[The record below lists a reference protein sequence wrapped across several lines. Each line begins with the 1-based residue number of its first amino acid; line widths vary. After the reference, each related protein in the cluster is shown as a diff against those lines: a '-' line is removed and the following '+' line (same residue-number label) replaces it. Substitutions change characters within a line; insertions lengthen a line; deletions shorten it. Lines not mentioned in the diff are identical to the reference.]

1 MTLMPPSPFL
11 SSAGAEQ
18 CSNAES
24 QHAPVEVAAA
34 VSEQRLAPVL
44 DAAADLW
51 SRGEALLAEI
61 YAYLAAE
68 RTFDLDAER
77 FMAELDEP
85 PLFLRSA

>member
-1 MTLMPPSPFL
+1 MPPSPFL

-61 YAYLAAE
+61 YAYLAEAE

-77 FMAELDEP
+77 FMAELDEA